1 MTACL
6 LALLMLGPVA
16 ADPAKAEESKA
27 GASQAAAAAETA
39 AAVRAL
45 VRELDAPQRT
55 ARDDAEKRLIEVGV
69 PALEYLPA
77 PGTAPTAESSD
88 RINRVRKALYRL
100 QVEASVGASNV
111 SLDVK
116 DASLDQVLDEINK
129 QTGNQLVD
137 YRRQFGQRAGDDKIT
152 LRLDKRP
159 FWQAL
164 DELLA
169 TQKLEIYHFSGEDG
183 LAIVTAGDVHPQ
195 KPPVAYSGA
204 FRVEAEQMTAVRRL
218 NSDGSDLQIDL
229 SAAWEPRL
237 KPMFLT
243 ASMAKISATDD
254 AGNALVMSNPD
265 LNMEIPPQGKSSRVE
280 VAINFV
286 GPPRGVKTIARLRGT
301 IDVLLPAELHEFRF
315 TKLDGG
321 RQTRQGAAVTVTIER
336 ARINNEVLEVPL
348 RLSYENAGNALESHR
363 AWFYKNPAYLE
374 SPDGEKIAPGTIEL
388 ARQSDDEIVLNL
400 LFGVEGD
407 WKKHAL
413 VYQTPA
419 DIVTVPV
426 EFEFRD
432 LPLP

>member
-6 LALLMLGPVA
+6 LALALLGPVA
-16 ADPAKAEESKA
+16 ADPAPDSD
-27 GASQAAAAAETA
+27 ASQADVAAT
-39 AAVRAL
+39 VRSL
-45 VRELDAPQRT
+45 IRELDAPQRA
-55 ARDDAEKRLIEVGV
+55 ARDTAEKGLIELGV
-69 PALEYLPA
+69 PALKHLPE
-77 PGTAPTAESSD
+77 PGAAPTAESAE

-100 QVEASVGASNV
+100 QVEASVGASHV

-116 DASLDQVLDEINK
+116 DASLDQVLDQIIK
-129 QTGNQLVD
+129 QTANHLVD

-164 DELLA
+164 DDLLA
-169 TQKLEIYHFSGEDG
+169 ARKLEIYHFSGEDG
-183 LAIVTAGDVHPQ
+183 LAIVTAGDVHPR
-195 KPPVAYSGA
+195 KPPVAFSGA

-218 NSDGSDLQIDL
+218 NSDASDLQIDL

-254 AGNALVMSNPD
+254 AGNALVMSNPA
-265 LNMEIPPQGKSSRVE
+265 LKVEIPPQGKSSRVE
-280 VAINFV
+280 VALNFAA
-286 GPPRGVKTIARLRGT
+286 PPRGVKTIARLRGT
-301 IDVLLPAELHEFRF
+301 IDVLLPAELHQFRF

-321 RQTRQGAAVTVTIER
+321 RQTREAAAVSVTVER

-348 RLSYENAGNALESHR
+348 RLGYENAGNALESHR

-374 SPDGEKIAPGTIEL
+374 SPDGQKIAPGTIEL

-400 LFGVEGD
+400 LFAVEGD